1 MEVVE
6 LIANYKKTW
15 IDYTQFLKKINA
27 TEVQKENQCI
37 KHENK

>member
-1 MEVVE
+1 MEEVE
-6 LIANYKKTW
+6 LTAKYKKTW
-15 IDYTQFLKKINA
+15 INYIQFLKKINA